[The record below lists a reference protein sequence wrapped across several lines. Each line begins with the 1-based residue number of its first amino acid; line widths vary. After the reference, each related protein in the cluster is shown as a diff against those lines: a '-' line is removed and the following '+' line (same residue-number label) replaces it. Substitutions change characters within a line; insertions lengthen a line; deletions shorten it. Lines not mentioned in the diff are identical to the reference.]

1 MVQPRTR
8 GGQPKNHYQALASMD
23 TRYDALTA
31 VESFTN
37 TALLHCV
44 ASSTHKTYQSAWN
57 SWTRVA
63 EIFQFDIYC
72 TDVYTGTALP
82 STQLQQR
89 IIQYISWEC
98 GVCRL
103 SPRSIR
109 KTYLPG
115 IAKRLARSLIVA
127 QFRDA
132 TKTEIIR
139 CVLDGY
145 SKIWARQHPSSD
157 SIKVPFTTALAQQA
171 LELLR
176 QGTISVHGKYVNND
190 SLLCQMVR
198 CRTHAALMFGIFF
211 LLRKTEYLAT
221 QDPPP
226 LSTGGRILRRRMLA
240 FYDTDNVEIHYA
252 KIGQAKA
259 NSIRLV
265 LQFSKTDPTG
275 QGRIVIHC
283 RQPDSS
289 GNCIVK
295 IMETWIAVTRDLYF
309 ITESDPVWQIPGL
322 PILNGDTISDVMKST
337 CDELGL
343 PRNKVSTHSLRYGGA
358 TELAASGLPQ
368 YIIAAYGGWTED
380 SRAMRIYTRLSLPT
394 NAMVSQRMAQAASS
408 RSAQTVVNDILMHR
422 IDPQD
427 RHPASDSSASS
438 SEEPRKRN
446 LPNNGRKG
454 RQLPQKR
461 KGDTSMFADQGRPDP
476 IMKI

>member
-190 SLLCQMVR
+190 SLLCQTVR
-198 CRTHAALMFGIFF
+198 CRTHAALMFGIF
-211 LLRKTEYLAT
+211 
-221 QDPPP
+221 
-226 LSTGGRILRRRMLA
+226 SS
-240 FYDTDNVEIHYA
+240 YA
-252 KIGQAKA
+252 KRNI
-259 NSIRLV
+259 
-265 LQFSKTDPTG
+265 
-275 QGRIVIHC
+275 
-283 RQPDSS
+283 
-289 GNCIVK
+289 
-295 IMETWIAVTRDLYF
+295 
-309 ITESDPVWQIPGL
+309 
-322 PILNGDTISDVMKST
+322 
-337 CDELGL
+337 L
-343 PRNKVSTHSLRYGGA
+343 PRRTHHLC
-358 TELAASGLPQ
+358 PPVV
-368 YIIAAYGGWTED
+368 AYCDDEC
-380 SRAMRIYTRLSLPT
+380 
-394 NAMVSQRMAQAASS
+394 
-408 RSAQTVVNDILMHR
+408 
-422 IDPQD
+422 
-427 RHPASDSSASS
+427 
-438 SEEPRKRN
+438 
-446 LPNNGRKG
+446 
-454 RQLPQKR
+454 
-461 KGDTSMFADQGRPDP
+461 
-476 IMKI
+476 